1 MTVSAVSSLGL
12 RRAVRGLGVLAALA
26 ALGFATAAGLMY
38 FWVLPNIADHRDT
51 VANVMSRALGQ
62 KVTLEAVSGVWQQA
76 RPEFRLQ
83 GVRLYDQQD
92 RSALYLPELKAT
104 FSWRSLLFLEPR
116 FNHIELQGL
125 TLGVRRAQDGH
136 FYVGGIPVNPAAP
149 DSGFVNWLLRQ
160 GRVHVSKATLTWL
173 DEVRHAPPVTL
184 NVADFNLTNTLR
196 SHRLK
201 LSATPPA
208 SLARPLVVEA
218 KWTARKPDD
227 VTSWSGRIETR
238 VAGMSFLKLAP
249 WLEVPYQPRQ
259 ATGALHVTLD
269 FERGALTQVN
279 AGFNLRGVET
289 VLAENL
295 PALRL
300 AQLLGQVTWKQGA
313 DGRRVDFED
322 LRIAR
327 PGSAL
332 SAPFNV
338 GVAWNAKS
346 HEITAKAFGLS
357 GWESV
362 LPSLP
367 MDAALRARL
376 QALQARGRL
385 DALQFRW
392 SGAQPGLDNFS
403 IAARFSGLGV
413 AASGDQPGIENLS
426 GQIEGDARAGVF
438 TLDSRKLAIHLPAL
452 FRDPVLGFDEVRAQ
466 GNWKKTARGRVIT
479 LDEAAFAN
487 PDAAGT
493 AQGRYELLAGQPGMV
508 DLGVHLTRVDG
519 TAVYRYLPRKIGD
532 DTVNWLKA
540 GLKAGHSDD
549 VRLTLQGDVTQFP
562 FESGKGV
569 FRLEAQVKDAVLDY
583 VPGWPRI
590 DGIHARVLFQ
600 GKAMEITSS
609 QARIYGVALS
619 PVKAIIP
626 DLIHHEEQLHVE
638 GEARGPLQDFIRFSN
653 FSPVGEILRGFTDT
667 LGGSGPTRLALKL
680 HVPLRHSHD
689 TTLAGRLSLLNGTL
703 FPAGL
708 PRVDQV
714 RGDIDFTGN
723 SLTAKNMTA
732 QFLGGPLSVDT
743 LTRNGQ
749 VQILARGRATAA
761 GMAPWLGA
769 PWDKRLS
776 GQATWR
782 GQIDLEPGGE
792 RVRIESDLMGLAS
805 SLPAPLAKLA
815 EKPLALL
822 VTSQPQADGQQQ
834 EIQFGNTVGAA
845 WRSTREGRFTRGE
858 VRFGGVAAVPNEPGL
873 RLAGSGR
880 GLDLSGWM
888 ALLPNGDDDPL
899 SLTSVD
905 LNFDAFDLMGRR
917 YQDVRL
923 QGRARNGLFRTQV
936 SGHELNGVLTY
947 RPAGAYDST
956 GASARSGSESFRAY
970 DSTGASARS
979 GSESVREQPARVSAQ
994 FKQLTIPEASPA
1006 TGVAAAINLKGAEF
1020 PVLDLSVDD
1029 FRLQSR
1035 TMGRLEAVARGAPQG
1050 LVIESLRLTHP
1061 DSVFRMSGLW
1071 RDSGTSETRADMSLN
1086 VVDAGKFLARFG
1098 YPGTLKRGSVDIQ
1111 GNATWTGSP
1120 ADFSF
1125 ATLAG
1130 QLDFKA
1136 RDGQFLKLEP
1146 GVGKLLG
1153 VLSLQSL
1160 PRRLS
1165 FDFRDIFNEGYAFDE
1180 IGATLR
1186 IARGVVY
1193 SDDFKMRGPSA
1204 KVNMSGLADINQESV
1219 QLRVKV
1225 IPKLSE
1231 GIAVAGALIGGPL
1244 AGVGVLAAQKL
1255 LRDPFEE
1262 AISQEY
1268 MVIGPWLAPDVK
1280 KLLKSKGNTESQAT
1294 EP

>member
-1 MTVSAVSSLGL
+1 MTVSAVFSLGL

-26 ALGFATAAGLMY
+26 ALGFATAAALMY

-62 KVTLEAVSGVWQQA
+62 RVTLEAVSGVWQQA

-116 FNHIELQGL
+116 FSHIELQGL

-136 FYVGGIPVNPAAP
+136 FYVGGIPVNPAAS
-149 DSGFVNWLLRQ
+149 DSGFINWLLRQ

-184 NVADFNLTNTLR
+184 NVADFSLTNALR
-196 SHRLK
+196 SHRLH

-208 SLARPLVVEA
+208 SLARPLVVDA
-218 KWTARKPDD
+218 QWTARKPDD
-227 VTSWSGRIETR
+227 VKTWSGRIETR
-238 VAGMSFLKLAP
+238 VAVVSFLNLAP
-249 WLEVPYQPRQ
+249 WLELPYQPQ
-259 ATGALHVTLD
+259 QGAGALHVTFD
-269 FERGALTQVN
+269 FERGTLTQVD
-279 AGFNLRGVET
+279 AGFNLRAVET
-289 VLAENL
+289 VLGENL

-300 AQLLGQVTWKQGA
+300 AQLLGQVTWKQDA
-313 DGRRVDFED
+313 DGRRVTFED

-332 SAPFNV
+332 SAPFSV
-338 GVAWNAKS
+338 GVAWNARS

-367 MDAALRARL
+367 LDAALRTRL
-376 QALQARGRL
+376 QALQARGRFDTL
-385 DALQFRW
+385 RFRW
-392 SGAQPGLDNFS
+392 NGAEPGLDNFS
-403 IAARFSGLGV
+403 IAARFTGLGV
-413 AASGDQPGIENLS
+413 AASGNQPGIENLS
-426 GQIEGDARAGVF
+426 GHIEGDARAGVF
-438 TLDSRKLAIHLPAL
+438 TLDSRKLAIHFPTL
-452 FRDPVLGFDEVRAQ
+452 FRDPVLGFDEIRAQ
-466 GNWKKTARGRVIT
+466 GHWKKTARGRMLT

-493 AQGRYELLAGQPGMV
+493 AKGRYELLAGQPGIV

-519 TAVYRYLPRKIGD
+519 TAVYRYLPNKIGD
-532 DTVNWLKA
+532 DTVNWLKT
-540 GLKAGHSDD
+540 GFKAGHSDD

-562 FESGKGV
+562 FEQGKGK

-583 VPGWPRI
+583 AQGWPRI

-619 PVKAIIP
+619 PVKAVIP
-626 DLIHHEEQLHVE
+626 DLIHHEEQLHIE
-638 GEARGPLQDFIRFSN
+638 GEANGPLQDFIRFAN
-653 FSPVGEILRGFTDT
+653 FSPVGGILRGFTDT
-667 LGGSGPTRLALKL
+667 LSGSGPTRLALKL
-680 HVPLRHSHD
+680 HVPLRHSRD

-703 FPAGL
+703 FPSGL

-732 QFLGGPLSVDT
+732 QFLGGPLSIDT

-761 GMAPWLGA
+761 GLAPWLGA

-776 GQATWR
+776 GQAAWR
-782 GQIDLEPGGE
+782 GQVDLELGGE
-792 RVRIESDLMGLAS
+792 RVRIESDLKGLAS
-805 SLPAPLAKLA
+805 SLPAPLAKPA
-815 EKPLALL
+815 EQPLSLL

-834 EIQFGNTVGAA
+834 EIQFGSTVGAV
-845 WRSTREGRFTRGE
+845 WRNTREGRFARGE
-858 VRFGGVAAVPNEPGL
+858 VRFGGAAVIPNEPGL
-873 RLAGSGR
+873 RLAGVGR
-880 GLDLSGWM
+880 GLDFSGWL
-888 ALLPNGDDDPL
+888 ALLPGGNDDDPL
-899 SLTSVD
+899 SLTSMD
-905 LNFDAFDLMGRR
+905 LSFDVFDLMGRR

-923 QGRARNGLFRTQV
+923 QGRTRNGLFRTQV

-947 RPAGAYDST
+947 RPASVYDST
-956 GASARSGSESFRAY
+956 GASARSGSEY
-970 DSTGASARS
+970 PQGASRS
-979 GSESVREQPARVSAQ
+979 LREQPARVSAQ
-994 FKQLTIPEASPA
+994 FKQLTIPDASPA
-1006 TGVAAAINLKGAEF
+1006 TGVATAINLKGAEF
-1020 PVLDLSVDD
+1020 PILDLSVED

-1050 LVIESLRLTHP
+1050 LVIENLRLTHP
-1061 DSVFRMSGLW
+1061 DSVLQMSGLW

-1086 VVDAGKFLARFG
+1086 VLDAGKFLARFG

-1160 PRRLS
+1160 PRRLN

-1219 QLRVKV
+1219 QLRMKV

-1244 AGVGVLAAQKL
+1244 AGVGALAAQKL

-1268 MVIGPWLAPDVK
+1268 MVTGPWLTPDVK
-1280 KLLKSKGNTESQAT
+1280 RLPKTKGNTESQVT